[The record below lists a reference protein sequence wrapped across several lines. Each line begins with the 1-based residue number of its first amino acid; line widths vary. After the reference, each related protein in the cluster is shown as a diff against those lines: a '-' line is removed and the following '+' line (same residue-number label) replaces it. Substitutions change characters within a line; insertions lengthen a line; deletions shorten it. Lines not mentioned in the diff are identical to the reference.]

1 MFGYS
6 KRKKD
11 EGKTWKKKQ
20 LGKQI
25 ENKYQLLDL
34 NITISVSTL
43 NISEQSVQVKD
54 EGCLM
59 EKK

>member
-1 MFGYS
+1 MEEKIVG
-6 KRKKD
+6 KKNP
-11 EGKTWKKKQ
+11 
-20 LGKQI
+20 

-34 NITISVSTL
+34 NITIYLVSTL

-54 EGCLM
+54 KGCLM